1 MEFLKDYTLGRDAMK
16 KLKKSLQLRDVL
28 NEFLSFIA
36 FCLSAIIMQW

>member
-1 MEFLKDYTLGRDAMK
+1 MEFLKDYTLGKD
-16 KLKKSLQLRDVL
+16 LKKSLQLRDVL